1 MLNPI
6 CQTFINRN
14 KTNDIISNGIMINLM
29 KNTLRRLN
37 YISNGNYVDY
47 FCYLIASKNYDKTY
61 VINFCKNITNG
72 GTTFTKSLETLTR
85 IKSIMEDFS

>member
-14 KTNDIISNGIMINLM
+14 KTNDIISNGIMINLI

-37 YISNGNYVDY
+37 HVSDGDYVDY
-47 FCYLIASKNYDKTY
+47 FCYLIASKDFDKTY
-61 VINFCKNITNG
+61 VNNFCKNITNG
-72 GTTFTKSLETLTR
+72 GDTFTKSLETLTK
-85 IKSIMEDFS
+85 IKSIMEDF

>member
-14 KTNDIISNGIMINLM
+14 KTNDIISNGIMINLV
-29 KNTLRRLN
+29 KSTLKRLN
-37 YISNGNYVDY
+37 YVSDGNYVDY
-47 FCYLIASKNYDKTY
+47 FCYLIVSKDFDKTY

-72 GTTFTKSLETLTR
+72 GNTFTKSLETLTR
-85 IKSIMEDFS
+85 IKSIMNDF